1 MRSASGRVTG
11 QRPWRGWLRAL
22 LPKLLNAM
30 LVMWA
35 AATLTF
41 LLLRLVPGDPVLA
54 LLGGNAANPTPETI
68 AALRHAYGFD
78 QPLILQ
84 YGRFLNEL
92 LHGRLGES
100 YAQHVAVIDIIRQ
113 QAGATLQL
121 VLAALG
127 VAWVLA
133 LVAVPLTVGR
143 RGQGLVSMLE
153 VGLATVPPFWLAL
166 ILLAVFAFGLHW
178 FPPAGS
184 GSLRALVL
192 PALAMGL
199 PLGGF
204 VSQVTRES
212 FELALAQPFVLSARS
227 RGLAEWRVRLQHVLR
242 HALLPGLSLSG
253 WAVGAL
259 VSGAIVV
266 EVIFARQGLG
276 RQLYQAVLL
285 QDLPLACGI
294 TLFVAAVYII
304 ANGLVDLLVQ
314 RVDPRTAKEST

>member
-1 MRSASGRVTG
+1 MRTAPAQVSGQGR
-11 QRPWRGWLRAL
+11 RRRWLRVFL
-22 LPKLLNAM
+22 GRLFNAV

-54 LLGGNAANPTPETI
+54 LLGGNAANPTPQTL

-78 QPLILQ
+78 QPLAWQ
-84 YGRFLNEL
+84 YGRFMKDL
-92 LHGRLGES
+92 LHGQLGTS
-100 YAQHVAVIDIIRQ
+100 YAQHVAVLDVIRQ

-127 VAWVLA
+127 VAWLLT

-153 VGLATVPPFWLAL
+153 VALATIPPFWLAL

-184 GSLRALVL
+184 SSLRALVL

-227 RGLAEWRVRLQHVLR
+227 RGLAEWRVRIQHVLR
-242 HALLPGLSLSG
+242 HALLPGLGLSG

-285 QDLPLACGI
+285 QDLPLSCGI
-294 TLFVAAVYII
+294 TLVVAAVYVI
-304 ANGLVDLLVQ
+304 ANLLVDLLVQ
-314 RVDPRTAKEST
+314 WVDPRTVRESA